1 LKYEKAVS
9 HQQSAISLATSELK
23 YEVFNE
29 VKADC

>member
-1 LKYEKAVS
+1 MKKAIS

-29 VKADC
+29 VKADS